1 MECIRFASEFA
12 AEVGI
17 AFPVQEIG
25 ALDGAVAAGGEAA
38 MREGIGKNVAD
49 WRFEVGTA
57 GEVSALMRGVAP
69 GAVRVPVPGG
79 HAELAVVAIGDGP
92 PARGDGLLNDVRRVD
107 AVDVAPGEN
116 VQGAAEGG
124 VGIEGIDL
132 VRGSGVDVDGG
143 IGSGLREK
151 SAEVQS

>member
-1 MECIRFASEFA
+1 
-12 AEVGI
+12 
-17 AFPVQEIG
+17 
-25 ALDGAVAAGGEAA
+25 
-38 MREGIGKNVAD
+38 MRERIGKNVAE
-49 WRFEVGTA
+49 WRFEVGTV

-107 AVDVAPGEN
+107 AVDVAPGEK

-124 VGIEGIDL
+124 GGVEGIDL
-132 VRGSGVDVDGG
+132 GGGGGVGVGGGRG
-143 IGSGLREK
+143 
-151 SAEVQS
+151 